1 MQLDQF
7 VTETLVQIVK
17 GIQGANQSLDPDQPK
32 ANQAF
37 GLSYSGGDPQR
48 GPHIEFDVAVTT
60 QLEAA
65 GQIQGKAQLL
75 VAAVELDGSG
85 SASREKIS
93 RVKFSV
99 LVKTSQG

>member
-17 GIQGANQSLDPDQPK
+17 GIQAANNSLDPDTPRP
-32 ANQAF
+32 NQAF
-37 GLSYSGGDPQR
+37 GLAYSGGDPQR

-60 QLEAA
+60 HLEAT
-65 GQIQGKAQLL
+65 GQAEGKAHLL
-75 VAAVELDGSG
+75 VAAIALDGSA
-85 SASREKIS
+85 SALKENIS

-99 LVKTSQG
+99 LIKTAQG